1 MAALSL
7 IPELEHVVRHGSREK
22 RAAALH
28 RITSLFLDGA
38 SSYGHEHVDLFDDV
52 FGLLIEQIERRALA
66 ELSRRLAPVPKAP
79 INVLRTLAH
88 DDDIAIAGPVLKLA
102 PGMPEADLVDLAR
115 TKSQAHLHAIS
126 VRRVLGEAV
135 TDVLVRRG
143 DRQVARRVAGNSGA
157 RISASGF
164 SRLVKRAAEDGILA
178 EKIGSRPDIPP
189 PLFREL
195 LTRASAVVH
204 KRLIA
209 SVAPEV
215 KAQLR
220 DVLAQVTKEVGAN
233 VGPRDYGAAQRLVL
247 NLNRAGQMN
256 EAALAA
262 FCGEGKYEEAV
273 AALALIAKVPI
284 NVTDRL
290 IGGERSDPV
299 LILCKAA
306 GIGWPTARAILLLR
320 PDGKGSSGHALEEAF
335 GNYNRLSSSTAQ
347 RVVRFWQMRRER

>member
-1 MAALSL
+1 
-7 IPELEHVVRHGSREK
+7 
-22 RAAALH
+22 
-28 RITSLFLDGA
+28 
-38 SSYGHEHVDLFDDV
+38 
-52 FGLLIEQIERRALA
+52 
-66 ELSRRLAPVPKAP
+66 
-79 INVLRTLAH
+79 
-88 DDDIAIAGPVLKLA
+88 
-102 PGMPEADLVDLAR
+102 
-115 TKSQAHLHAIS
+115 
-126 VRRVLGEAV
+126 
-135 TDVLVRRG
+135 
-143 DRQVARRVAGNSGA
+143 
-157 RISASGF
+157 
-164 SRLVKRAAEDGILA
+164 
-178 EKIGSRPDIPP
+178 
-189 PLFREL
+189 
-195 LTRASAVVH
+195 
-204 KRLIA
+204 
-209 SVAPEV
+209 V